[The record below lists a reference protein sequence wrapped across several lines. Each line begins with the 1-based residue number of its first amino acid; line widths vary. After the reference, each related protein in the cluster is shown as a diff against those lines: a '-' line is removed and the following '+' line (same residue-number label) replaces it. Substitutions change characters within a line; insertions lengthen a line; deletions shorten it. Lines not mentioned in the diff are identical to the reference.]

1 MALKWRGKEVRE
13 KVIAAVKA
21 GVDETMAA
29 AVIEAKQ
36 NHEFKNRT
44 VVLEGSIGIAQ
55 PAKEEAGIVTGIWG
69 SQDVAYAL
77 RIEFGFKGADSRGR
91 VYDQRAYPFLR
102 PSADKN
108 YPDLPRRIR
117 ENLK

>member
-1 MALKWRGKEVRE
+1 MALKWRGKEVRAE
-13 KVIAAVKA
+13 VIAAVKA

-29 AVIEAKQ
+29 CVIEAKQ

-44 VVLEGSIGIAQ
+44 VVLEGSITVAQ
-55 PAKEEAGIVTGIWG
+55 PAVEEGGVVTGIWG
-69 SQDVAYAL
+69 SMDVAYAL
-77 RIEFGFKGADSRGR
+77 RIEFGFKGADSLGR
-91 VYDQRAYPFLR
+91 VYDQRGYPFLR

-108 YPDLPRRIR
+108 YPSLTRRIR